1 MKFYTTASLL
11 LLAFFTFSCKMQKAI
26 PTYLDNYKDSAG
38 TDIVKMPELKIQKGD
53 FLSIQ
58 IYSLSTDPKAYEI
71 FNLPCATASTA
82 GAGATTCGFLVDD
95 EGNII
100 HPRLG
105 AIHAAGLTKQELS
118 AEIKNKLIAP
128 KELLTNPT
136 VLVNFINY
144 KITVLG
150 EVRSPGTLSI
160 PESKVTILQ
169 ALGMSGDITEFGRKN
184 EVKIIREYN
193 GKREIGVIDL
203 TSSKM
208 FESPFYNL
216 NQNDVVL
223 VDAVKQKKDK
233 ATQDLLL
240 ARVGFV
246 MSMVTSAILIYT
258 TFRK

>member
-1 MKFYTTASLL
+1 MKFYTTVALL
-11 LLAFFTFSCKMQKAI
+11 ILTLFTFSCKVQKAI

-53 FLSIQ
+53 FLSVQ
-58 IYSLSTDPKAYEI
+58 IYSLSLDPKAYEI
-71 FNLPCATASTA
+71 FNLPCASASTA
-82 GAGATTCGFLVDD
+82 AAGATTCGFLVDD

-105 AIHAAGLTKQELS
+105 AIHAAGLTKQELAAS
-118 AEIKNKLIAP
+118 VKNMLVSP

-136 VLVNFINY
+136 VLVNYLNY

-160 PESKVTILQ
+160 PETKVTILQ
-169 ALGMSGDITEFGRKN
+169 ALGMSGDITEYGKKS
-184 EVKIIREYN
+184 EVKILREYN

-216 NQNDVVL
+216 NQNDVVM

-233 ATQDLLL
+233 TSQDLII
-240 ARVGFV
+240 ARTGFV
-246 MSMVTSAILIYT
+246 MSVITSAILLYN
-258 TFRK
+258 TFRR